1 MRLIKEKR
9 LLINLQLGLSIL
21 ISCFLFGSPLS
32 AQDTAQVESV
42 VQQFIS
48 PVDHKIRLAGS
59 FGELRSNHFHAGIDI
74 KSKTGEE
81 GDPIIAVYDGYVSR
95 IKIQRGGY
103 GQVLYLD
110 HPNGYTTVYAHLRD
124 FADTLQQYI
133 TTKQYENRSYEIDV
147 YPNPHR
153 FSFRQGEVIGLMGNT
168 GRSYGPHLHFEI
180 RKTDTEVPENP
191 YLHNIGPS
199 DSRPPLLYAIEAHG
213 LDSEHH
219 KIWSASHSVNSK
231 NKVPKTFEVP
241 AWRAGFAIQTFD
253 LMDGASNKN
262 GIYTIEMFVDDSLY
276 YSHKMDR
283 VGFDVSRYIN
293 SHIDYEAKKR
303 KNKTLTKCYIS
314 PGNKLSFYPKVS
326 NSGEIKLFKD
336 KARKVEFVIKDFF
349 GNTNSYACFIKRRDA
364 KEGEIENKTFQKY
377 LKHGEVSQCKLG
389 SCRFLFPENALDK
402 NTYISYEEFDNNGLI
417 SFQLNTPSDPLFSYP
432 GVSIPLSGIDS
443 NYYDKLVLINE
454 TNTSYGGHVENDS
467 LRVRIGQFGF
477 YSVLI
482 DTIPPTIEV
491 GSFLKNAKGKPFFR
505 FAIYD
510 NYEAKGYADDI
521 KYDVFIDGE
530 WVIASMKAI
539 GNVVIVPLDNI
550 PSGDHTIK
558 LRVEDHSRNVKT
570 WERSFTN

>member
-1 MRLIKEKR
+1 MIKEEQLFKNLR
-9 LLINLQLGLSIL
+9 LG
-21 ISCFLFGSPLS
+21 ISLLFSCLLFWS
-32 AQDTAQVESV
+32 SSNAQDTSIVETID
-42 VQQFIS
+42 QNFIS

-81 GDPIIAVYDGYVSR
+81 GDPIRATYEGFVSR

-110 HPNGYTTVYAHLRD
+110 HPNGYTSVYAHLRD

-133 TTKQYENRSYEIDV
+133 TTKQYQNRSYEIDV
-147 YPNPHR
+147 YPEPNR
-153 FSFRQGEVIGLMGNT
+153 FTFDQGAIIGFMGNT

-191 YLHNIGPS
+191 YLHNIGPK
-199 DSRPPLLYAIEAHG
+199 DSRAPLLYSIEAHG
-213 LDSEHH
+213 LDNEHH
-219 KIWSASHSVNSK
+219 KIWSASHSVSSK
-231 NKVPKTFEVP
+231 NNGLKTFEVP

-276 YSHKMDR
+276 YSHVMDR

-293 SHIDYEAKKR
+293 SHIDYEVKKR
-303 KNKTLTKCYIS
+303 KNKTMTKCYIS
-314 PGNKLSFYPKVS
+314 PGNKLSFYPNTL
-326 NSGEIKLFKD
+326 NSGEIKLYKD
-336 KARKVEFVIKDFF
+336 KARKVEFVIKDFY
-349 GNTNSYACFIKRRDA
+349 GNTNSYSCFIKRRDA
-364 KEGEIENKTFQKY
+364 KEGEIVTKSFQKY
-377 LKHGEVSQCKLG
+377 LKHGEATNFKLG
-389 SCRFLFPENALDK
+389 SCRFLFPENTLDK
-402 NTYISYEEFDNNGLI
+402 NTYISYEEFNNSGLV

-432 GVSIPLSGIDS
+432 GVSIPLHGIDS

-454 TNTSYGGHVENDS
+454 SNNSYGGHVENDS

-491 GSFLKNAKGKPFFR
+491 GSFLKKAKGKPFFR
-505 FAIYD
+505 FALYD
-510 NYEAKGYADDI
+510 NYEAKGYAEDI

-550 PSGDHTIK
+550 PSGNHTIK
-558 LRVEDHSRNVKT
+558 LRVEDHSRNVAT
-570 WERSFTN
+570 WERNFTN